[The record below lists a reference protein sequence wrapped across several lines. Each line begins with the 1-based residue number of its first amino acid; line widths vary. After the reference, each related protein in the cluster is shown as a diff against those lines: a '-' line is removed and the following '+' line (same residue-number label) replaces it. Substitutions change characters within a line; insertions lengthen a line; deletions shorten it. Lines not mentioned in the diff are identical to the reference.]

1 MASKEC
7 ETSMEK
13 QSLTGASDGA
23 PTNEPSENLTNLSVG
38 EWSLQRLKSKTGKP
52 VVEEQPKEPEVT
64 EEAIDEKPEES
75 PVVEDEQEGIS
86 ETEEVTAES
95 EVESV
100 LSKLN
105 LDDLSTEEV
114 DQLRDALRSKA
125 LARYGELTA
134 KRKAAE
140 EKASQLERELQ
151 ELKSNKNPLEAEKP
165 VENNPFA
172 DIESV
177 KDLQEQFQEFT
188 KIQEWAEDVL
198 DENEHSGYDDI
209 VTEVDGKEL
218 TKRQVREYLKKARK
232 AKETFLPAR
241 LKEIQ
246 DAQQREQVAKVLDE
260 QIAKEISWYA
270 EQDNDTR
277 KQLDMVLEDAAIDK
291 IRSKVPEIAPRLN
304 YILAHAMNSIVQT
317 KNKASGQPASSRV
330 KPPSNPTGNVARGIE
345 RDGDKIKK
353 QLNALQSRFE
363 SSGGSKEDFVALRA
377 AQRRLRK

>member
-1 MASKEC
+1 
-7 ETSMEK
+7 MEK
-13 QSLTGASDGA
+13 QSLTGVSDGA
-23 PTNEPSENLTNLSVG
+23 PVNEPSENLTNLSVG
-38 EWSLQRLKSKTGKP
+38 EWSIQRLKAKSGQP
-52 VVEEQPKEPEVT
+52 VVEEQPKEPEVPAET
-64 EEAIDEKPEES
+64 EDEKPEGNLA
-75 PVVEDEQEGIS
+75 VEDEQEGIS
-86 ETEEVTAES
+86 ETDDATAES

-140 EKASQLERELQ
+140 ERASLLERELQ
-151 ELKSNKNPLEAEKP
+151 ELKSNKNPLESEKP

-188 KIQEWAEDVL
+188 KIQEWAEDIL
-198 DENEHSGYDDI
+198 DENEHSAFDDVI
-209 VTEVDGKEL
+209 AEVDGKEY
-218 TKRQVREYLKKARK
+218 TKRQVKEYLKKARK
-232 AKETFLPAR
+232 AKESFLPAR

-260 QIAKEISWYA
+260 QIAKEVSWYA
-270 EQDNDTR
+270 EPDNDTR
-277 KQLDMVLEDAAIDK
+277 KQLDMVLQDAAIDK

-304 YILAHAMNSIVQT
+304 YILAHAINSIVQT
-317 KNKASGQPASSRV
+317 KNKTSGQTASNRV
-330 KPPSNPTGNVARGIE
+330 KPPSNPTGNVARGVE
-345 RDGDKIKK
+345 REGDKIKK

-377 AQRRLRK
+377 AQRRLQKR